1 MVSETIEFVL
11 WYEREIYI
19 ALADKGEGNRQGGTT
34 GGNGSGHMKVSDPTA
49 VQALRNLQEI
59 NVLDVPYG
67 AAIGLNKRWQ
77 ETYRLRNPLKWLQ
90 VGKALKQH
98 YLSDTNS
105 LHEFFERRYIKK
117 EDWKQTCKEH
127 FDENKKKLLSHINEL
142 LENQFKCDF
151 KMNKNDI
158 MHIALPEINSTMLCE
173 RM

>member
-117 EDWKQTCKEH
+117 EDWKQTCKELH
-127 FDENKKKLLSHINEL
+127 ISKDIYYVMRADVIRAGEVYAAGMGAASTKKIL
-142 LENQFKCDF
+142 
-151 KMNKNDI
+151 
-158 MHIALPEINSTMLCE
+158 
-173 RM
+173 